1 MSETENATFIPAP
14 PLNVKRVGS
23 GVSDAG
29 VLIAF
34 RVDGKNL
41 IPYVLTTGKNK
52 VAVVAVFKIT
62 EVC

>member
-1 MSETENATFIPAP
+1 MSSD
-14 PLNVKRVGS
+14 LVGS

-52 VAVVAVFKIT
+52 VAVVADFKIT